1 MIILGISGSIAAY
14 KSIDLAKSLIENGYE
29 VKIVLSS
36 SAEDFVSPLTLRSL
50 FPNKVYLHNE
60 ALGSKDEMLHISLA
74 KEADLILIA
83 PASANTIAKLANG
96 YADCL
101 LSTICLA
108 SEAPIMLA
116 PAMNKIMWENK
127 FVQNN
132 IAKFN
137 HIIGPASGKQACG
150 DDGFGRMLE
159 PEEIVEHV
167 QSFYTSKS
175 LQNKKILITAGPTLE
190 RIDPVR
196 FISNDSSGKMGYSLA
211 KMALRMGAD
220 VTLISGP
227 CTITPPNGVN
237 LVKITSADE
246 MLGATLEYAKNQDIF
261 IASSAVADYKPKN
274 CGTEK
279 IKKSSKDF
287 DIQMTLNPDILASV
301 KQQFPN
307 IFAVGFAAET
317 SNFKEFGLKKIIDKK
332 LDMIAI
338 NDVSNNQVF
347 GKDHNELHVI
357 TKDKE
362 EHFIKRDTK
371 DNIAQQLL
379 ELTASSS

>member
-14 KSIDLAKSLIENGYE
+14 KSIDLAKSFIEKGYD

-36 SAEDFVSPLTLRSL
+36 SAEDFISPLSLRSL

-60 ALGSKDEMLHISLA
+60 ALGPQDEMLHISLA

-132 IAKFN
+132 IAKFK

-159 PEEIVEHV
+159 PEEIIEHV
-167 QSFYTSKS
+167 QNFYTYKS
-175 LQNKKILITAGPTLE
+175 LQNKKIIITAGPTIE

-196 FISNDSSGKMGYSLA
+196 FISNDSSGKMGYALA

-227 CTITPPNGVN
+227 CALTPPNGVN
-237 LVKITSADE
+237 LVKVTSANE
-246 MLGATLEYAKNQDIF
+246 MLEATLEHAKNQDIL
-261 IASSAVADYKPKN
+261 IASAAVADYKPMTYEEDKLKKLSKN
-274 CGTEK
+274 LN
-279 IKKSSKDF
+279 
-287 DIQMTLNPDILASV
+287 IQMTLNPDILASI
-301 KQQFPN
+301 KQKFPH

-317 SNFKEFGLKKIIDKK
+317 SNFKEYGIKKITDKK
-332 LDMIAI
+332 IDMIAI
-338 NDVSNNQVF
+338 NDVSNDQVF

-357 TKDKE
+357 TKDKK
-362 EHFIKRDTK
+362 EHFIKRNTK
-371 DNIAQQLL
+371 DNIAQSLL
-379 ELTASSS
+379 EFITL

>member
-36 SAEDFVSPLTLRSL
+36 SAEDFVSPLSLRSL
-50 FPNKVYLHNE
+50 FPNKVYVHNE
-60 ALGSKDEMLHISLA
+60 ALGPKDEMLHISLA

-116 PAMNKIMWENK
+116 PAMNKIMWENE

-132 IAKFN
+132 IAKFK

-167 QSFYTSKS
+167 QSFHTSKS
-175 LQNKKILITAGPTLE
+175 LENKKILITAGPTLE

-211 KMALRMGAD
+211 KMALRMGAE

-237 LVKITSADE
+237 LVKVTSANE
-246 MLGATLEYAKNQDIF
+246 MLEATLEHAKNTEIL
-261 IASSAVADYKPKN
+261 IASAAVADYKPIDCK
-274 CGTEK
+274 TEK
-279 IKKSSKDF
+279 LKKSSKDF
-287 DIQMTLNPDILASV
+287 NIQMTPNPDILASI
-301 KQQFPN
+301 KRRFPH

-317 SNFKEFGLKKIIDKK
+317 SNFKEFGLKKITDKN

-338 NDVSNNQVF
+338 NDVSNDQVF

-357 TKDKE
+357 TKNKKE
-362 EHFIKRDTK
+362 YFIKRDTK
-371 DNIAQQLL
+371 YNIAQSLL
-379 ELTASSS
+379 ELIASSS